1 MKTRESID
9 KDVSHENTISH
20 EDMSG
25 KYRRNKY
32 VEDKGM
38 VGNNAKIGF
47 NKAKIGSRYKFA
59 DY

>member
-1 MKTRESID
+1 M
-9 KDVSHENTISH
+9 SHENTINH

-38 VGNNAKIGF
+38 IGSNAKIGL